1 MNTNTDLL
9 SKVLIFATGAAVGS
23 VTTYILMKRLNDQDD
38 YEYYEEEFDVE
49 ETENLKTEEDDIQEE
64 HNSNMVSYNKII
76 KSAGY
81 LGKEE
86 PKEDKKEEVDD
97 VEKPYVI
104 SPDDFAEM
112 DDYNTETL
120 YYYDDGVLTD
130 TQDNVIDDVESTVG
144 KESLEHFG
152 EYSDD
157 CVYVRND
164 KRKTDYEILRDDRE
178 FYDEHPMEG

>member
-1 MNTNTDLL
+1 MTTNTDLL
-9 SKVLIFATGAAVGS
+9 NKVLIFATGAAIGS
-23 VTTYILMKRLNDQDD
+23 VVTWKLMKTK
-38 YEYYEEEFDVE
+38 YEQVEYEEEYEE
-49 ETENLKTEEDDIQEE
+49 ETIESEEPVSNDIQ
-64 HNSNMVSYNKII
+64 NSHKQDMIVYNKII
-76 KSAGY
+76 KNSGY
-81 LGKEE
+81 NDKENE
-86 PKEDKKEEVDD
+86 KEVDD

-130 TQDNVIDDVESTVG
+130 TQDNVISDVEGTVG
-144 KESLEHFG
+144 KDSLDHFG

-164 KRKTDYEILRDDRE
+164 KRKTDYEILRDESEYHDS
-178 FYDEHPMEG
+178 HPTEV